1 MKIYI
6 MTDLE
11 GPAGVNRWIQTREGE
26 TPEKLAAMR
35 LLTAEVN
42 VAVEGIHQAD
52 PEADVIVYDGHGTG
66 GIVFEEISPR
76 ARIVMHGQGMKIPC
90 SLDPTFDGLMFVGQH
105 AMAGTPNAP
114 LCHSYS
120 SRRVEHYKLNG
131 RFIGEIGCLAAIA
144 GAMGVPTIFLSGD
157 DKGKTEPG
165 IYLFEKDQLKICL
178 NEKTKE
184 RPTVFEGKETSA
196 YSVIVLKKKAK

>member
-26 TPEKLAAMR
+26 TPEKIAAMR

-42 VAVEGIHQAD
+42 AAVEGIYEAD
-52 PEADVIVYDGHGTG
+52 PDADVMVYDGHGAG
-66 GIVFEEISPR
+66 GLVFEELCPR
-76 ARIVMHGQGMKIPC
+76 VQVIMHGRDMRTPYG
-90 SLDPTFDGLMFVGQH
+90 LDSTFDALFFVGQH

-120 SRRVEHYKLNG
+120 SRRIEYYKLNG
-131 RFIGEIGCLAAIA
+131 HLIGEIGCLAAIA
-144 GAMGVPTIFLSGD
+144 GAMGVPTVFLSGD
-157 DKGKTEPG
+157 DKACAEATALNPQMVTVATKQGLG
-165 IYLFEKDQLKICL
+165 IELALHL
-178 NEKTKE
+178 
-184 RPTVFEGKETSA
+184 SA
-196 YSVIVLKKKAK
+196 SRARQAIRA